1 MTVKNNMPD
10 YKKDFYTGVF
20 ILLFIPGIL
29 IINFFALK
37 ALYPKELPDNKLV
50 KAYQKTENLKR
61 ISDLCL
67 HGHPG
72 AMLVLAR
79 YYRREKLP
87 DAEQCWLLWAVKSTK
102 SPLAMF
108 ELSQKFS
115 ELNKPRLAAYWYS
128 EAVKHDSRI
137 KSERFRKALEKE
149 LQQKVRELYEK

>member
-10 YKKDFYTGVF
+10 YKRDFYTGLFV
-20 ILLFIPGIL
+20 LLFIPGIL
-29 IINFFALK
+29 LINFFVLK
-37 ALYPKELPDNKLV
+37 GLYPQELPDNKLV
-50 KAYQKTENLKR
+50 NAYRKAENLKR

-67 HGHPG
+67 AGHPG

-87 DAEQCWLLWAVKSTK
+87 DAEQCWLLWAVESTK

-108 ELSQKFS
+108 ALSQKFS
-115 ELNKPRLAAYWYS
+115 ELEKPRQAAYWYS

-137 KSERFRKALEKE
+137 KSEKFREALEKE
-149 LQQKVRELYEK
+149 LQQRVRELYEK